1 MNLELQ
7 SAVFVLDGEPSCHD
21 LDTLAKQVHS
31 EYFAS
36 GPKLEVRWGRRSSRR
51 PRQSIRLGSY
61 DPEMELIRIHPSL
74 NSRRVPAFFIQSIIF
89 HEYLHHVL
97 GPTHDQRFHRFERR
111 YSYHRES
118 RIWLRRF
125 LPMLLGARPR
135 QVREIFGRK
144 RPAPGSEPRQ
154 IALF

>member
-7 SAVFVLDGEPSCHD
+7 PVVFDLEGEPSFHN
-21 LDTLAKQVHS
+21 LDNLARQVHS
-31 EYFAS
+31 EYFTS
-36 GPKLEVRWGRRSSRR
+36 GPKLEVRWGRKSSRR

-61 DPEMELIRIHPSL
+61 DPASELIRIHPSL

-97 GPTHDQRFHRFERR
+97 GPSHDQRFHRFERR
-111 YSYHRES
+111 YRYHRES
-118 RIWLRRF
+118 RLWLRRF

-135 QVREIFGRK
+135 PVRELRA
-144 RPAPGSEPRQ
+144 RRRRVNAAEPKQ